1 MAKKILVMGLP
12 GSGKSTLAN
21 KLRQKL
27 SSADHFEADRV
38 RAEYEDWDF
47 TEEGRL
53 RQATRMGVLAH
64 ESPKQWAILDFIC
77 PKENYRQLVSADI
90 VIWMDTIEEGRYDD
104 TNKLFEE
111 PYPTEYS
118 FRFTKLDSDAQANKI
133 VSQLESFD
141 WRKPTVQMLGRWQ
154 PWHDGHF
161 ELFKKCVEKTGQVCI
176 QIRDVEGTDDS
187 NPFSFEEVKINI
199 VRGLTEKGFTL
210 GCEYVIMLVPNIVN
224 ITYGR
229 KVGYTI
235 EQEHFDKKIENIS
248 ATSIRKKMIV

>member
-38 RAEYEDWDF
+38 RAAYEDWDF
-47 TEEGRL
+47 SEEGRL

-64 ESPKQWAILDFIC
+64 ESEKQWAILDFVC
-77 PKENYRQLVSADI
+77 PLEEYRELVNADI
-90 VIWMDTIEEGRYDD
+90 VIWMDTITEGRYDD
-104 TNKLFEE
+104 TNAMFTTPNLYKVD
-111 PYPTEYS
+111 YH
-118 FRFTKLDSDAQANKI
+118 FTKLDSDAQADLI
-133 VSQLESFD
+133 VCQTESFS

-161 ELFKKCVEKTGQVCI
+161 ELFKKCLDKTGQVCI
-176 QIRDVEGTDDS
+176 QVRDVEGWDDS
-187 NPFSFEEVKINI
+187 NPFSFEEVKKNI
-199 VRGLTEKGFTL
+199 VKGLTEKGFTL
-210 GCEYVIMLVPNIVN
+210 GKEYVIMLVPNIVN

-229 KVGYTI
+229 KVGYAI
-235 EQEHFDKKIENIS
+235 EQEHFDEKIENIS
-248 ATSIRKKMIV
+248 ATNIRKKMGV

>member
-47 TEEGRL
+47 SEEGRI
-53 RQATRMGVLAH
+53 RQATRMSVLAH
-64 ESPKQWAILDFIC
+64 ESEKQWAILDFVC
-77 PKENYRQLVSADI
+77 PLKDYRELVKADI
-90 VIWMDTIEEGRYDD
+90 IVWMDTISEGRYDD
-104 TNKLFEE
+104 TNALFEK
-111 PYPTEYS
+111 PTNEQCDYK
-118 FRFTKLDSDAQANKI
+118 FNKLDSDAQANLI
-133 VSQLESFD
+133 VSELESFD

-161 ELFKKCVEKTGQVCI
+161 ELFKKCLDKTGQVCI
-176 QIRDVEGTDDS
+176 QVRDVEGWDDS
-187 NPFSFEEVKINI
+187 NPFSFEEVKKNI
-199 VRGLTEKGFTL
+199 VKGLTEKGFTL
-210 GCEYVIMLVPNIVN
+210 GKEYVIMLVPNIVN

-229 KVGYTI
+229 KVGYAI
-235 EQEHFDKKIENIS
+235 EQEHFDAKIENIS
-248 ATSIRKKMIV
+248 ATNIRKKMGI

>member
-12 GSGKSTLAN
+12 GSGKSTLSN

-47 TEEGRL
+47 SEEGRI

-64 ESPKQWAILDFIC
+64 ESEKQWAILDFVC
-77 PKENYRQLVSADI
+77 PLQDYREFVDADI
-90 VIWMDTIEEGRYDD
+90 IIWMDTISEGRYDD
-104 TNKLFEE
+104 TNALFEE
-111 PYPTEYS
+111 PTYDQYDY
-118 FRFTKLDSDAQANKI
+118 RFTKLDSDAQANKI
-133 VSQLESFD
+133 VSEIESFD

-161 ELFKKCVEKTGQVCI
+161 ELFKKCLDKTGQVCI
-176 QIRDVEGTDDS
+176 QIRDVEGWDNS
-187 NPFSFEEVKINI
+187 NPFSYEEVKKNI
-199 VRGLTEKGFTL
+199 VKGLTEKDFTL
-210 GCEYVIMLVPNIVN
+210 GKEYVIMLVPNIVN

-229 KVGYTI
+229 KVGYAI
-235 EQEHFDKKIENIS
+235 EQEHFDEKIENIS
-248 ATSIRKKMIV
+248 ATNIRKKMGV